1 MSMRVRSGCALVLAL
16 LSLGAGAEPYLAV
29 RQGLKCAACH
39 ENPSGGGLRTTF
51 GSVFAQTV
59 LPERQVRLG
68 AGEQWTGALNKFV
81 SLGADL
87 RARGTYTDV
96 PRQSTQN
103 EFALDELRLYAQLN
117 AIPDRLALYFDQRL
131 APGASTNQEAYGKLW
146 FGARRWYVKAGQMYL
161 PYGLRL
167 EDDTAFTRTVPGIN
181 MTTPDSG
188 VEVGFENA
196 SWSVQLAAS
205 NGTAGAPEVD
215 RGKQWSLRAENVRSR
230 WRIGASVNLNRSD
243 AGDRLLQGVFA
254 GLRTG
259 PVAWLAEA
267 DYVTDEG
274 LPAATPGRSGKR
286 KQWVGLIEANW
297 AVRQGHNLK
306 LTAEGFDPDAD
317 VDEDERSRFSLFWEY
332 TPLQFVQIRVG
343 ARAYEGIPQND
354 EQNRRLL
361 IGELHAFF

>member
-1 MSMRVRSGCALVLAL
+1 MNGRVRFGCAFVLAL
-16 LSLGAGAEPYLAV
+16 SSCAAWAEPYLAV

-39 ENPSGGGLRTTF
+39 ENPTGGGMRTTF
-51 GSVFAQTV
+51 GVAFAQTA
-59 LPERQVRLG
+59 LPARQISLADG
-68 AGEQWTGALNKFV
+68 DQWTGALNKFV

-96 PRQSTQN
+96 PHRQTQN

-117 AIPDRLALYFDQRL
+117 AIPDRLSLYLDQRL
-131 APGASTNQEAYGKLW
+131 APGTSTNQEAYGKLW
-146 FGARRWYVKAGQMYL
+146 FGDRRWYVKAGQMYL

-181 MTTPDSG
+181 MTTPDQG
-188 VEVGFENA
+188 VEVGFENM

-215 RGKQWSLRAENVRSR
+215 RGKQWSLRAENVHAR
-230 WRIGASVNLNRSD
+230 WRVGASVNVNRSD
-243 AGDRLLQGVFA
+243 AGDRVLQGVFT

-274 LPAATPGRSGKR
+274 FPTGKR

-297 AVRQGHNLK
+297 AMRQGHNLK
-306 LTAEGFDPDAD
+306 LTAESFDPDDD
-317 VDEDERSRFSLFWEY
+317 VDEDEQSRFSIFWEY
-332 TPLQFVQIRVG
+332 TPLQFVQVRVG
-343 ARAYEGIPQND
+343 ARAYDGIPQND
-354 EQNRRLL
+354 QQNRRLL
-361 IGELHAFF
+361 IAELHAFF